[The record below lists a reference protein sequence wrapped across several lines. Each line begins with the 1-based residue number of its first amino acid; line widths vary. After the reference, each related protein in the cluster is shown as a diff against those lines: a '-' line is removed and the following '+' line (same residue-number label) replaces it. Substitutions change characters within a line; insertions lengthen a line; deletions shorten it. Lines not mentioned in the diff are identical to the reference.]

1 MFILLLILFIGFNPD
16 IDYVEEGIILWYNT
30 KLFNSTN
37 RDYIFIYKFEDND

>member
-1 MFILLLILFIGFNPD
+1 MFILLLILLIGFNPY

-37 RDYIFIYKFEDND
+37 RDYIFIYKFKDND